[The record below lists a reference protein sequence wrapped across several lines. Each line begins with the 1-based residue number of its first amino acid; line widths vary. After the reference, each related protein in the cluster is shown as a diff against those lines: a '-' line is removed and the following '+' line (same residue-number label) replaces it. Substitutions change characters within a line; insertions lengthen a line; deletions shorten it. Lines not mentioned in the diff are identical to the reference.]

1 MCSLQLPW
9 PFPVCGAG
17 RQILS
22 QLLKAFQLPAR
33 PLQLSV
39 CFRTSSANANPSA
52 PGRLLSPGTEPG
64 RMVPNAH
71 LLAVVTAHVVLHL
84 LGFWAGFRFVC
95 FLRCCIAGAKE
106 PRAPPGHPAAAL
118 RGAWCGCLGARSV
131 QVKKNQPT
139 HPAFPFLKLKM
150 YQEYFVALVYM
161 CKYSSFSKV

>member
-1 MCSLQLPW
+1 MR
-9 PFPVCGAG
+9 GAG
-17 RQILS
+17 RKIIS
-22 QLLKAFQLPAR
+22 QLLKAFQLPAC

-52 PGRLLSPGTEPG
+52 PGRLLPAWSLEGWCLT
-64 RMVPNAH
+64 H
-71 LLAVVTAHVVLHL
+71 TSLLWSLHML
-84 LGFWAGFRFVC
+84 CCIFWGFWAGFRFAR

-118 RGAWCGCLGARSV
+118 RGAWCGCLRACSV

-161 CKYSSFSKV
+161 CKYSSLSKV